1 MGPSLLIEVRAV
13 MDFVDFLRVGVLR
26 QGVFRGRHDFFLILG
41 FASPAGHL
49 KLWCD
54 MYLHGYGRIR

>member
-26 QGVFRGRHDFFLILG
+26 QGVFGGRQDFFIL
-41 FASPAGHL
+41 FL
-49 KLWCD
+49 VL
-54 MYLHGYGRIR
+54 LHQQDT